1 MTNSYCVGRFKP
13 HSRSAEVVEEI
24 VLGGGCFWCIE
35 GGISGLR
42 GVESATPGYSGGHV
56 SNPSYEQVCGKKTG
70 HAEVVKVVFDP
81 QKIDLRSILRVF
93 FTLHDPTQVDRQGN
107 DVGPQY
113 RSCIFHS
120 NSDQLEIILDEIK
133 TIQSG
138 LSSQIATTVEPANVF
153 WPAEK
158 YHHDYFERN
167 PNQPYCSFIVAPKI
181 SKAVKTFAHLYE

>member
-1 MTNSYCVGRFKP
+1 M
-13 HSRSAEVVEEI
+13 EEI

-42 GVESATPGYSGGHV
+42 GVESATSGYSGGHV
-56 SNPSYEQVCGKKTG
+56 TNPSYEQVCGKKTG
-70 HAEVVKVVFDP
+70 HAEVVKVVYDP

-113 RSCIFHS
+113 RSCIFYS
-120 NSDQLEIILDEIK
+120 NPGQQEIILDEIK
-133 TIQSG
+133 SIQPDLASPV
-138 LSSQIATTVEPANVF
+138 ATKVEPAQVF
-153 WPAEK
+153 WPAED

-167 PNQPYCSFIVAPKI
+167 PNQPYCSFVVAPKI
-181 SKAVKTFAHLYE
+181 TKALKSFGHLYE